1 VSEVSI
7 FQLSIIIPTLNEE
20 EGIVEFLQPLQ
31 QLRADCELLIV
42 DGGSDDYTVELAQPY
57 VDDVLKSAKGRA
69 MQMNEG
75 AAIASA
81 PVLLFLHADTSLP
94 DDALTQIQSAID
106 RGANWGRFDVTL
118 STNDLRL
125 NIVAWMMN
133 KRSYL
138 TGIATGDQAI
148 FVKKDLFEELGGFAN
163 IALMEDIE
171 LSSRLKK
178 QGRPYCVK
186 SKVISSARRWLS
198 FGVIRTILLMWFLR
212 LRYFFGADPIELE
225 QLYRKGRFWKA

>member
-1 VSEVSI
+1 MSEVSI

-42 DGGSDDYTVELAQPY
+42 DGGSDDNTVELAQPY

-138 TGIATGDQAI
+138 TGIATGDQAV
-148 FVKKDLFEELGGFAN
+148 FVKKDLFEELSGFAN

-198 FGVIRTILLMWFLR
+198 FGVIRTISLMWFLR

>member
-31 QLRADCELLIV
+31 QLRADCEILIV
-42 DGGSDDYTVELAQPY
+42 DGGSDDNTVELALPY

-94 DDALTQIQSAID
+94 DDAHTQIQSAID